1 MISWPLLMIAVYVCV
16 EFQFLEFG
24 EICGYQFYAV
34 ALKGLLELSLNLESW
49 NCRNAPYTRLS

>member
-1 MISWPLLMIAVYVCV
+1 MRAVYVCV

-34 ALKGLLELSLNLESW
+34 ALQVLLELSLDLESW

>member
-1 MISWPLLMIAVYVCV
+1 MRAVYVCV
-16 EFQFLEFG
+16 VFQFLEFG

-34 ALKGLLELSLNLESW
+34 ALQVLLELSLEDLESW